1 MALDSSAVGRTTEP
15 LEYTYDFRDV
25 VLYALGVGAKR
36 DRDLPF
42 LYEKHG
48 PRVLPTFAVVPA
60 FACLEKVLPFVGG
73 DFRGVVHNKQSL
85 TLHGKLPTHG
95 TLTSVGKVI
104 GVYDMKR
111 FGVCTFGTETRDAAG
126 TLLATTESQILF
138 RFDGGF
144 GGERPPAEPRN
155 KVPEGEPL
163 FSVTETTTQEQALL
177 YRLSGDLNP
186 LHADPELAKEVGFD
200 TPILHGLC
208 TYGIVARAV
217 VEHACGGDEQ
227 KLKSIG
233 GQFRRPVFPG
243 EALVVTGFRTDAG
256 LVLRAASAEK
266 PDDYVF
272 TNGYADVEAG
282 S

>member
-1 MALDSSAVGRTTEP
+1 MALDSSAVGRKTEP
-15 LEYTYDFRDV
+15 LKYTYDFRDV
-25 VLYALGVGAKR
+25 ILYSLGVGATR
-36 DRDLPF
+36 DADLPF
-42 LYEKHG
+42 LYEKYG
-48 PRVLPTFAVVPA
+48 PRVLPTFAVLPA

-85 TLHGKLPTHG
+85 TLHAKLPPAG
-95 TLTSVGKVI
+95 TLTSVATVL
-104 GVYDMKR
+104 GVYDMKKL
-111 FGVCTFGTETRDAAG
+111 GVCTFGTETRDVEG
-126 TLLATTESQILF
+126 KLLATTESQILF

-163 FSVTETTTQEQALL
+163 FSVTASTTKEQALL

-208 TYGIVARAV
+208 TYGIVGRAV
-217 VEHACGGDEQ
+217 VEHACGGDETR
-227 KLKSIG
+227 LKSLG

-243 EALVVTGFRTDAG
+243 ETLVVSGYQTEDG
-256 LVLRAASAEK
+256 LILRAASAEK
-266 PDDYVF
+266 PEDFVF
-272 TNGYADVEAG
+272 TNGYAQVEAA

>member
-1 MALDSSAVGRTTEP
+1 MALDSSALGRTTEP
-15 LEYTYDFRDV
+15 LTYDYDFRDV
-25 VLYALGVGAKR
+25 VLYALGVGATR

-48 PRVLPTFAVVPA
+48 PKVLPTFGVVPA

-85 TLHGKLPTHG
+85 RVHGTLPASG
-95 TLTSVGKVI
+95 TLTSVGKVL

-111 FGVCTFGTETRDAAG
+111 FGICTFGTETRDASG
-126 TLLATTESQILF
+126 TLLVETESQILF
-138 RFDGGF
+138 RFDGNF
-144 GGERPPAEPRN
+144 GGARPPSEPRN

-163 FSVTETTTQEQALL
+163 FCVVEKTSLEQALL

-186 LHADPELAKEVGFD
+186 LHADPEIAKEVGFD
-200 TPILHGLC
+200 NPILHGLC
-208 TYGIVARAV
+208 TFGIAGRALV
-217 VEHACGGDEQ
+217 THACGGDET
-227 KLKSIG
+227 KLRSLS

-243 EALVVTGFRTDAG
+243 ESLIVSAWQTEGGLVVR
-256 LVLRAASAEK
+256 VAAEDK
-266 PDDYVF
+266 PDDFVF
-272 TNGYADVEAG
+272 TNGFAEVEAA

>member
-15 LEYTYDFRDV
+15 LSYTYDFRDV
-25 VLYALGVGAKR
+25 VLYALGVGATR

-48 PRVLPTFAVVPA
+48 PRVLPTFGVVPA

-85 TLHGKLPTHG
+85 TVHAPLPPSG
-95 TLTSVGKVI
+95 TLTSVGKVL

-111 FGVCTFGTETRDAAG
+111 FGICTFGTETRDASG
-126 TLLATTESQILF
+126 TLLVTTESQILF

-163 FSVTETTTQEQALL
+163 FTSLERTSPEQALL

-208 TYGIVARAV
+208 TFGVAGRAIVTHV
-217 VEHACGGDEQ
+217 CGGDPA
-227 KLKSIG
+227 KLRSLS

-243 EALVVTGFRTDAG
+243 EALVVSAWRAEGG
-256 LVLRAASAEK
+256 LVVRVAAAEK

-272 TNGYADVEAG
+272 TSGYAEVEEA
-282 S
+282 

>member
-1 MALDSSAVGRTTEP
+1 MALDSSALGRTTEP
-15 LEYTYDFRDV
+15 LTYTYDFRDV
-25 VLYALGVGAKR
+25 VLYALGVGGRR

-48 PRVLPTFAVVPA
+48 PLVLPTFGVVPA

-73 DFRGVVHNKQSL
+73 DFRGVVHNKQAL
-85 TLHGKLPTHG
+85 RLHAPMPASG
-95 TLTSVGKVI
+95 TVTSVGKVL

-111 FGVCTFGTETRDAAG
+111 FGICTFGTETRDANG
-126 TLLATTESQILF
+126 TLLVETESQILF

-144 GGERPPAEPRN
+144 GGTRPPAEPRN
-155 KVPEGEPL
+155 KVPEGDPL
-163 FSVTETTTQEQALL
+163 FTHTETTSLEQALL

-186 LHADPELAKEVGFD
+186 LHADPEIAKEVGFEH
-200 TPILHGLC
+200 PILHGLC
-208 TYGIVARAV
+208 TFGIVGRAL
-217 VEHACGGDEQ
+217 VEHACGGDPS
-227 KLKSIG
+227 KLRSLS

-243 EALVVTGFRTDAG
+243 ETLIVTAFKIDSGLVV
-256 LVLRAASAEK
+256 RAAAADK

-272 TNGYADVEAG
+272 TNGYAEVEA